1 MHKSKMKIFDKLT
14 DYKLVRSSIFALLI
28 IYYPLIII
36 SILIA
41 SFLGPEGFSIR
52 TNYISDLGSRHY
64 TIAPYIHNLACI
76 ISGIL
81 LVPFSCYI
89 IKILIS
95 TLENQE
101 KSRKITQLRYWFG
114 IPALIFSIMG
124 NLTYVGVGIFSI
136 DRNMNSIHYILAGLA
151 FTGFII
157 GGILIG
163 LLILLFDC
171 KISKLIGL
179 YGILVPIILFVI
191 FLNTGMPLIEWLLL
205 FSIIAWQSILAINIF
220 YKSELIPDL
229 HKK

>member
-1 MHKSKMKIFDKLT
+1 MKVVDKLT
-14 DYKLVRSSIFALLI
+14 NYKLVRKCIFALLF
-28 IYYPLIII
+28 IYYPLIIF

-41 SFLGPEGFSIR
+41 SFLGPEGYSIR

-64 TIAPYIHNLACI
+64 TIAPYLHNLACI
-76 ISGIL
+76 IGGIL
-81 LVPFSCYI
+81 LIPFSFYL

-101 KSRKITQLRYWFG
+101 ESRKLIQLRYWLG
-114 IPALIFSIMG
+114 IPALIFSVMG
-124 NLTYVGVGIFSI
+124 NLTYVGVGIVNL
-136 DRNMNSIHYILAGLA
+136 DLNMNSIHYMLAGMA

-229 HKK
+229 HKN

>member
-101 KSRKITQLRYWFG
+101 ESRKITQLRYWFG

-136 DRNMNSIHYILAGLA
+136 DRNMNSIHYMLAGLA